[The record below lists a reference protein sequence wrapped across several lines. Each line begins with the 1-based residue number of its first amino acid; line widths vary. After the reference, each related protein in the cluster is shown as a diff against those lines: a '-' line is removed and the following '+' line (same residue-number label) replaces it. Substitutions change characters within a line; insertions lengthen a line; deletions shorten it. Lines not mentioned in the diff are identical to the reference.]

1 MISYLKG
8 KIKLKDERF
17 FILENNGVGYQIFA
31 SKSLIDKVREGEEV
45 EIFTQLFIKQ
55 EETIE
60 LYGFHNME
68 EMNFFKQLNSVTGV
82 GPKSALGIL
91 SIGSLKEIESSIIN
105 NDTHFLTK
113 VSGIGKKTAERIVFE
128 LKNKIKDLGGK
139 IIEKSGDLQLKDA
152 LSNLGYKNREIE
164 NVLDKIPKE
173 AEKMED
179 KIRFALKFLGKR

>member
-8 KIKLKDERF
+8 KIKLKDEKF

-31 SKSLIDKVREGEEV
+31 SKSLIDKVKKGQEV

-91 SIGSLKEIESSIIN
+91 SIGSLDEIKNSIVN

-113 VSGIGKKTAERIVFE
+113 VSGIGKKIAERIIFE
-128 LKNKIKDLGGK
+128 LKHKIKNLEGK
-139 IIEKSGDLQLKDA
+139 IIEKGGNSQLREA
-152 LSNLGYKNREIE
+152 LFNLGYKNREIE

-173 AEKMED
+173 TEKLED